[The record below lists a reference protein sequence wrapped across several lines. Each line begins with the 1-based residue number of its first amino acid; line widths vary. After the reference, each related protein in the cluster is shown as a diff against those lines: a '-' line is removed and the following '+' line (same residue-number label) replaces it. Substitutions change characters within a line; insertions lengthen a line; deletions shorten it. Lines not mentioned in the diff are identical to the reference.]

1 MEKKKEL
8 RIKIQPGRPWKELN
22 EPDHEG
28 EAVAVEPLAKG
39 PSFECLVFHNLD
51 LKIDKFWL
59 NVEIPIVA
67 SGAVPP
73 SKKPPRMQVG
83 IIIPVSEDC
92 SLDELD
98 TYSLVEQTQ
107 PIAVALSAYSLEWE
121 TCKDIETFFS
131 RREHSKACEYLG
143 KVRERALRKAGYEV
157 TVEIPQTR
165 AAYFPSPTSIAYVG
179 PPFGLGIKKG
189 IKPIHSAEDYH
200 TIHIYFSQEK
210 PQHKTEIQLELLEDL
225 PEDELKEIER
235 ELKDCL
241 SPYGLKVLYLVIHEC
256 ARNNRS
262 PWFILDINKSLD
274 LLRYKKKV
282 DGGHHLNNRR
292 RLLQALYG
300 LTHIKFNI
308 ERREPKYGNKDAVFK
323 VKTPMLSIT
332 GAFEEWEVERGRPV
346 EKGRQIEN
354 GVQIFIH
361 PEIYKYIDSLYT
373 FLPSGFLTI
382 DAGKK
387 PYAILLYPYIANQFR
402 IGLHQY
408 RGIIKQPLR
417 QILDGAGLLNGL
429 PKRKNQQRDYIERI
443 KNDLEWLTDQKEFW
457 IRSIQFEQSNGSSLD
472 QTVTIN
478 MAEDHPLKIRMTKQL
493 EQPK

>member
-1 MEKKKEL
+1 MEKRKEL

-28 EAVAVEPLAKG
+28 EALAVEVLAKG
-39 PSFECLVFHNLD
+39 PTFEFLVFHNLD
-51 LKIDKFWL
+51 MNIDRFWL
-59 NVEIPIVA
+59 NIEIPLVA
-67 SGAVPP
+67 SSGASQ
-73 SKKPPRMQVG
+73 SKKPLRMQVG
-83 IIIPVSEDC
+83 VIVPVSEDF

-107 PIAVALSAYSLEWE
+107 PIAMALGAYSLEWE
-121 TCKDIETFFS
+121 ACKDIETFFS
-131 RREHSKACEYLG
+131 RREYSRACEYLG
-143 KVRERALRKAGYEV
+143 RVSERALRKAGYEV
-157 TVEIPQTR
+157 IVEISQTP

-179 PPFGLGIKKG
+179 PPFGLGIKKE
-189 IKPIHSAEDYH
+189 IKPIHSEEDYY
-200 TIHIYFSQEK
+200 TIRIYFSQEK

-225 PEDELKEIER
+225 PEDEIKEIER

-274 LLRYKKKV
+274 LLGYKKKV

-300 LTHIKFNI
+300 LTHINFNI

-323 VKTPMLSIT
+323 VKNPLLSIT
-332 GAFEEWEVERGRPV
+332 GAFEEWEVDRCRPT
-346 EKGRQIEN
+346 EKGRQLEN
-354 GVQIFIH
+354 GIQIFIH
-361 PEIYKYIDSLYT
+361 PAIYKYIDGLYT

-382 DAGKK
+382 DTGKK

-402 IGLHQY
+402 IGFHQY
-408 RGIIKQPLR
+408 GGVIKQPLR

-429 PKRKNQQRDYIERI
+429 PKRKNQQKDYIERI
-443 KNDLEWLTDQKEFW
+443 KKDLKWLRDQKDFW
-457 IRSIQFEQSNGSSLD
+457 IRSIQFEQSNGSPLD
-472 QTVTIN
+472 QTVIIT
-478 MAEDHPLKIRMTKQL
+478 MAEDHPIKIGMTKQL
-493 EQPK
+493 EKPK